1 MQDVSFLPV
10 PMFWS
15 PLLFSF
21 IFTVRDRVVSY
32 VCSNVNFSPFISPRP
47 PMLILAHI
55 DRVLIFSQEKND
67 RGLILAKYPRG

>member
-55 DRVLIFSQEKND
+55 DRVLIFSQEK
-67 RGLILAKYPRG
+67 K